1 MSPEQIKEELAKE
14 REALLANDSSKKEDI
29 EILIKAEKYAK
40 AELKGLQEVLRKAKV
55 TVTPEQAITIQEEV
69 LKQKLEWLRSQK
81 QPIVITEVME
91 GWN

>member
-1 MSPEQIKEELAKE
+1 MSPEKIKAELAKE